1 MVVRSVQ
8 NAVCPPV
15 KSEGD
20 VVLSIFPVILSG
32 GVGSR
37 LWPTSRALYPKQLLS
52 LVSEQTMLQETAK
65 RVKDPDLFAAPVI
78 VSNDE
83 HRFIIAQQM
92 REAGLAPLA
101 HLLEPM
107 GRNTA
112 PAAAAAAALVQ
123 AHDPK
128 GVILILPADHHIRDV
143 QAFHAA
149 VAKGAQLAREGKLV
163 TFGIVP
169 TAPETGYGYIKR
181 GASLGNGAYAV
192 ERFVE
197 KPDADTAKAYLSEG
211 GYDWNAGI
219 FMFRAD
225 VILDEMKAFCPEIA
239 MRAAEAVVKGT
250 RDLDFIRLQSEAFEA
265 CPSNSIDYAV
275 MEHTALAAVVPV
287 EMGWSDIGS
296 WSALWETGDQ
306 DGSGNV
312 SSGDV
317 MSVDT
322 TNCYIRA
329 ETGLV
334 ATLGIEDL
342 IIVETGDVLL
352 VANRNRVQDVKQIV
366 ERIAAEGRSEHQ
378 VHNRVHR
385 PWGFYESLNAGAR
398 HQVKHLMVHPGAS
411 LSLQMHHHR
420 AEHWVIVKGVA
431 QVTVGDEVKILNENQ
446 STYIPVETKHRLENP
461 GTEPLSIIEVQSGE
475 YLGEDD
481 IVRFDDV
488 YGRKSDASAAE

>member
-1 MVVRSVQ
+1 MSV
-8 NAVCPPV
+8 
-15 KSEGD
+15 
-20 VVLSIFPVILSG
+20 FPVILSG

-37 LWPTSRALYPKQLLS
+37 LWPTSRALYPKQLLP
-52 LVSEQTMLQETAK
+52 LVSELTMLQETAC
-65 RVKDPDLFAAPVI
+65 RVSDPKLFEAPII

-92 REAGLAPLA
+92 REAGIMPLA

-112 PAAAAAAALVQ
+112 PAAAAAAAFVQ
-123 AHDPK
+123 TYNPK
-128 GVILILPADHHIRDV
+128 GVLLILPADHHIRDV
-143 QAFHAA
+143 VAFRAA
-149 VAKGAQLAREGKLV
+149 VAQGAELAQQGKLV

-169 TAPETGYGYIKR
+169 SAPETGYGYIRR
-181 GASLGNGAYAV
+181 GEAISAGAYAV
-192 ERFVE
+192 RGFVE
-197 KPDADTAKAYLSEG
+197 KPNVETAKTYMADG

-225 VILDEMKAFCPEIA
+225 VILDEMRVYCPEIVA
-239 MRAAEAVVKGT
+239 RSAEAVVKGK
-250 RDLDFIRLQSEAFEA
+250 RDLDFLRLQPEAFEA

-275 MEHTALAAVVPV
+275 MEHTSVAVVVPV
-287 EMGWSDIGS
+287 NMGWSDIGS
-296 WSALWETGDQ
+296 WSALWETGEQ
-306 DGSGNV
+306 DEAGNV
-312 SSGDV
+312 SQGDV

-322 TNCYIRA
+322 ANCYIRA

-334 ATLGIEDL
+334 ATLGVEDL
-342 IIVETGDVLL
+342 IIVETGDVTL
-352 VANRNRVQDVKQIV
+352 VANRNRVQDVKKIV

-385 PWGFYESLNAGAR
+385 PWGFYESLDAGPR

-411 LSLQMHHHR
+411 LSLQLHHHR
-420 AEHWVIVKGVA
+420 AEHWVVVKGVA
-431 QVTVGDEVKILNENQ
+431 QVTVGEEVKILNENQ

-461 GTEPLSIIEVQSGE
+461 GTEPLSIIEVQSGG

>member
-1 MVVRSVQ
+1 MSV
-8 NAVCPPV
+8 
-15 KSEGD
+15 
-20 VVLSIFPVILSG
+20 FPVILSG

-37 LWPTSRALYPKQLLS
+37 LWPTSRALYPKQLLP
-52 LVSEQTMLQETAK
+52 LVSERTMLQETAA
-65 RVKDPDLFAAPVI
+65 RVSDTTLFTAPII

-92 REAGLAPLA
+92 REAGITPMA

-112 PAAAAAAALVQ
+112 PAAAAAAAFVQ
-123 AHDPK
+123 GHDPK
-128 GVILILPADHHIRDV
+128 GVMLVLPADHHIRDV
-143 QAFHAA
+143 AAFRAA
-149 VAKGAQLAREGKLV
+149 VAQGAELAGQGRLV

-169 TAPETGYGYIKR
+169 LAPETGYGYIRR
-181 GASLGNGAYAV
+181 GEAIGSGAYAV
-192 ERFVE
+192 RGFVE
-197 KPDADTAKAYLSEG
+197 KPNIETAKTYMADG

-225 VILDEMKAFCPEIA
+225 VILDEMRRFCPEIVA
-239 MRAAEAVVKGT
+239 RAAEAVVKGK
-250 RDLDFIRLQSEAFEA
+250 RDLDFLRLQTEAFEA

-275 MEHTALAAVVPV
+275 MEHTSVAAVVPV
-287 EMGWSDIGS
+287 NMGWSDIGS
-296 WSALWETGDQ
+296 WSALWETGEQ
-306 DGSGNV
+306 DEAGNV
-312 SSGDV
+312 SQGDV

-322 TNCYIRA
+322 ANCYIRA

-334 ATLGIEDL
+334 ATLGVEDL
-342 IIVETGDVLL
+342 IIVETGDVTL
-352 VANRNRVQDVKQIV
+352 VANRNRVQDVKKIV
-366 ERIAAEGRSEHQ
+366 ERIAEAGRSEHQ
-378 VHNRVHR
+378 LHNRVHR
-385 PWGFYESLNAGAR
+385 PWGFYESLDAGPR

-411 LSLQMHHHR
+411 LSLQLHHHR
-420 AEHWVIVKGVA
+420 AEHWVVVKGVA

-461 GTEPLSIIEVQSGE
+461 GTEPLSIIEVQSGG